1 MITNKGGS
9 QSMIKLK
16 IIAFSSML
24 SINYLCAQNELNSKS
39 LNDST
44 NFFELFNKNILTITQ
59 ESKIK
64 KIASMY
70 FEQNSKNITVFKIQ
84 LNTLNDSRQTA
95 KNDSIKYENIFYPE
109 KVEIV
114 YEAPYFKSKTKHF
127 LQKKDAEKKIQQIS
141 KYFKNAFILKEEID
155 IEEIQKLNY

>member
-1 MITNKGGS
+1 MITNKGGL

-44 NFFELFNKNILTITQ
+44 NFFELFNKNKLTITQ

-70 FEQNSKNITVFKIQ
+70 FKQNSKW
-84 LNTLNDSRQTA
+84 
-95 KNDSIKYENIFYPE
+95 
-109 KVEIV
+109 
-114 YEAPYFKSKTKHF
+114 
-127 LQKKDAEKKIQQIS
+127 
-141 KYFKNAFILKEEID
+141 
-155 IEEIQKLNY
+155 

>member
-1 MITNKGGS
+1 
-9 QSMIKLK
+9 
-16 IIAFSSML
+16 
-24 SINYLCAQNELNSKS
+24 
-39 LNDST
+39 
-44 NFFELFNKNILTITQ
+44 
-59 ESKIK
+59 
-64 KIASMY
+64 MY
-70 FEQNSKNITVFKIQ
+70 FKQNSKNITVFKIQ

-127 LQKKDAEKKIQQIS
+127 LQKKDAEKKIQQIR